1 MDDYMVRT
9 VIDDLADGLCGL
21 LLTLALH
28 PSLTP

>member
-21 LLTLALH
+21 LLTLAL
-28 PSLTP
+28 P